1 MFQNLT
7 RIHFTVNFI
16 DRLKVWLSQ
25 EHRDS
30 AAFSGTANKLDSR
43 SSSPCLAG
51 FRYSMEQ
58 ANLYEVAPR
67 PLMTSLVQSQQN
79 AYIYKDTATAGDL
92 SEICENENSIDI
104 SAYIDPSAFND
115 EFLADLFHNSS
126 KQEKLKLASGDYD
139 YPHGASGT
147 PGAPQMYSCL
157 NNYVESS
164 KLEPIYDS
172 PARMRPV
179 AIKQEPREDDELG
192 HSMPPT
198 YHHSQHH
205 PPHMS
210 YFQHQIAHCAQ
221 TTMHLQ
227 PGHPTPPPTPVPSP
241 HHQHNHLP
249 GGSMKMSD
257 RVKSKKQIDKSSV
270 EYRVRRERNNVAV
283 RKSRDKAK
291 MRNAETQQKVIELS
305 ADNDRLRK
313 RVEHLSRELETL
325 RGIFRQL
332 PDGSFVKAM
341 GNCA

>member
-1 MFQNLT
+1 
-7 RIHFTVNFI
+7 
-16 DRLKVWLSQ
+16 
-25 EHRDS
+25 
-30 AAFSGTANKLDSR
+30 
-43 SSSPCLAG
+43 
-51 FRYSMEQ
+51 MEQ

-79 AYIYKDTATAGDL
+79 AYTYKDTAGDL

-104 SAYIDPSAFND
+104 SAYIDPAAFND

-126 KQEKLKLASGDYD
+126 KQEKLKLASGDYE
-139 YPHGASGT
+139 YPHGANGT
-147 PGAPQMYSCL
+147 PGPPQMYGCL
-157 NNYVESS
+157 NGYMDSS
-164 KLEPIYDS
+164 KLEPIYES
-172 PARMRPV
+172 QARMRPV
-179 AIKQEPREDDELG
+179 AIKQEPREEDELG

-205 PPHMS
+205 APHLS
-210 YFQHQIAHCAQ
+210 YLQHQIAHCAQ

-241 HHQHNHLP
+241 HHQHSHLP
-249 GGSMKMSD
+249 SIKMGD
-257 RVKSKKQIDKSSV
+257 RGKNKKQIDKNSS
-270 EYRVRRERNNVAV
+270 EYRLRRERNNIAV

-291 MRNAETQQKVIELS
+291 IRNVETQQKVFELS

-313 RVEHLSRELETL
+313 RVEHLTRELDTL

-332 PDGSFVKAM
+332 PDGSFVKPM